1 MSRTPLDELLRALA
15 ASEPERDAADSMDD
29 IAAWRRRIDAIDRV
43 LLALLNERARA
54 ANLIGHVKK
63 RLGLPVYVPSREEQV
78 LRQVREANG
87 GPLNDRAV
95 THLFER
101 IIDETR
107 SLERQKYQDE
117 ESDKGP
123 ERTAPDTP

>member
-1 MSRTPLDELLRALA
+1 MPRTPLDELLRALA
-15 ASEPERDAADSMDD
+15 ASEPGSDAAQSMDD

-54 ANLIGHVKK
+54 ANVIGHVKK
-63 RLGLPVYVPSREEQV
+63 RLGLPVYVPNREEQV
-78 LRQVREANG
+78 LRQVREANA

-117 ESDKGP
+117 ESDTRPG
-123 ERTAPDTP
+123 RTAPDSP

>member
-1 MSRTPLDELLRALA
+1 MPRTPLDELLRTLT
-15 ASEPERDAADSMDD
+15 ASEPDSEAAGSMDD

-54 ANLIGHVKK
+54 ANVIGHVKK
-63 RLGLPVYVPSREEQV
+63 RLGLPVYVPNREEQV
-78 LRQVREANG
+78 LRQVREANQ

-117 ESDKGP
+117 ESDAGP
-123 ERTAPDTP
+123 GRTAPDSP